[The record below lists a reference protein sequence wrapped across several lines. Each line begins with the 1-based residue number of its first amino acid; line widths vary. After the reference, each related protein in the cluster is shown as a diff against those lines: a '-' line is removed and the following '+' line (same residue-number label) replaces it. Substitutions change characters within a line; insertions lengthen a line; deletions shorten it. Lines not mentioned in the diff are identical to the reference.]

1 MSGARSAGVERELRL
16 LGAILCGAVVALA
29 FAWFAPWQL
38 TVLAAWCGFA
48 AAFMAAVWLKIWRF
62 DAATTAAAAT
72 GQDDSRSDTRRIF
85 LTVAALASL
94 GGAGLGVLKARTEGG
109 ALGNI
114 LAVATVATV
123 LLSWALIHTLYAL
136 HYARLYYVDE
146 DGGIDFPG
154 KEKPDYRD
162 FAYVAFTIG
171 MTYQVSD
178 TNIDSQVVRRSLLG
192 HSLLSYL
199 FGTVI
204 IAVTINLVASL
215 VH

>member
-1 MSGARSAGVERELRL
+1 MSDGRSAGVEGERRL
-16 LGAILCGAVVALA
+16 VIALPCAAVVALA
-29 FAWFAPWQL
+29 CAWVAPWQL
-38 TVLAAWCGFA
+38 TVLAAWDGFVT
-48 AAFMAAVWLKIWRF
+48 AFMASVWLKIWRY
-62 DAATTAAAAT
+62 DAAAT
-72 GQDDSRSDTRRIF
+72 ASAATREDAGRNDTRRLL
-85 LTVAALASL
+85 LTIAALASL
-94 GGAGLGVLKARTEGG
+94 AGAAIGVLKARTEGG
-109 ALGNI
+109 AMGDV
-114 LAVATVATV
+114 LAAATVATV

-136 HYARLYYVDE
+136 HYARLYYADE

-154 KEKPDYRD
+154 DDPPDYRD

-178 TNIDSQVVRRSLLG
+178 TDIDSKLVRRSLFG

-215 VH
+215 IR